1 MLYLLIFVI
10 FIFILL
16 PLSGFSCTILKKILK
31 KYKKYEKSNK
41 QTNKQTNKDISEKN
55 KIEKM
60 KKF

>member
-1 MLYLLIFVI
+1 M
-10 FIFILL
+10 FILL
-16 PLSGFSCTILKKILK
+16 LLSGFSCTILKKILK